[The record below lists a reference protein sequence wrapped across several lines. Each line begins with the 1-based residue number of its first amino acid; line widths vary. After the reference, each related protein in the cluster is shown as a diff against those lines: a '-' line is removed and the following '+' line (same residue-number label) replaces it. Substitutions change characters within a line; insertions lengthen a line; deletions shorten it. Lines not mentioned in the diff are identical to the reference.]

1 MSSPRLR
8 SADGRSDREG
18 EEESSPLTGLQRVCL
33 PSGPPSGASWPRVR
47 SSTRGCCPH
56 CSPASPPSRAPGSSS
71 AVPRRAGRNEAAAS
85 RGDPR
90 RLPPPSLRQGE
101 VSSPI
106 REPEDLLQR
115 STQPSLARITVASPT
130 GMLHGTDARPCD
142 PRRVS
147 VGGGKDPQG
156 AACYGAARHGPFDN
170 VQRD

>member
-1 MSSPRLR
+1 MTIDEVAHRHTSMSSPRLR

-56 CSPASPPSRAPGSSS
+56 CSPASPPSRAPGSSL

-90 RLPPPSLRQGE
+90 RLHPPSLRQRE

-115 STQPSLARITVASPT
+115 STQPSLARIKSSPHACCM
-130 GMLHGTDARPCD
+130 GLMLGPVIQAVCLGG
-142 PRRVS
+142 RR
-147 VGGGKDPQG
+147 
-156 AACYGAARHGPFDN
+156 
-170 VQRD
+170 